1 MTKMTM
7 TTYEEPNYYLA
18 QQYAYKTIFEA
29 GITTLPINFK
39 KIEKFFQNLK
49 IHSFSWM
56 ARTHNMSFD
65 DVCKWA
71 RSNEGCCW
79 YRKSDDTYII
89 LYNEKIGTPQRIR
102 WTIAHEL
109 GHFVLKHN
117 LRSNEKV
124 MSRGPLNEADYEIF
138 EKEANYFA
146 KNILVPIPVIAKIL
160 TSISTINLFDIAEI
174 CDISHEAAEH
184 TISYLN
190 RIQHRGLSIDS
201 VYPEVAIAF
210 QDYIENLTLELKH
223 YAF

>member
-1 MTKMTM
+1 MTT
-7 TTYEEPNYYLA
+7 TTYEKPNYTLA
-18 QQYAYKTIFEA
+18 QRCAYQTILKAEL
-29 GITTLPINFK
+29 TTLPINFR
-39 KIEKFFQNLK
+39 KIEKCFPNLK
-49 IHSFSWM
+49 IRTFSWM
-56 ARTHNMSFD
+56 ARTHNMSLD
-65 DVCKWA
+65 DICKWA

-79 YRKSDDTYII
+79 YRKIDDTYII
-89 LYNEKIGTPQRIR
+89 LYNEKIGCSQRIR

-109 GHFVLKHN
+109 GHFILKHN

-124 MSRGPLNEADYEIF
+124 MSRGPLNEAEYEVL

-174 CDISHEAAEH
+174 CDISYEAAEH
-184 TISYLN
+184 TIRYLN
-190 RIQHRGLSIDS
+190 RIQHSGISINS

-210 QDYIENLTLELKH
+210 QYYIEDLTLELKR